1 MNNIEHEST
10 TSSLKAARTRSTDV
24 GITAGTRA
32 PKRQKDLTFTRCLA
46 IDKSSKG
53 TKIKSFNRREPTAG
67 ATIPIALNLRTKIYK
82 KDQSSIPQIPNH
94 SGAGKATRV
103 GDSVRSTTADRSL
116 SNSPSPYCSK
126 RGEKRG
132 EANFSLS

>member
-82 KDQSSIPQIPNH
+82 KGQPSSPKSPTTLAPGRPLELGIP
-94 SGAGKATRV
+94 
-103 GDSVRSTTADRSL
+103 
-116 SNSPSPYCSK
+116 
-126 RGEKRG
+126 
-132 EANFSLS
+132 